1 MLLEKYLSP
10 KNETSI
16 YKGIPIEY
24 RTHES
29 IRNLMITK
37 CFSIKYRGPSNE
49 KYKRSPYNCIKEHA
63 KTFSIYNA

>member
-10 KNETSI
+10 ENEASVF
-16 YKGIPIEY
+16 KGIPIEY

-29 IRNLMITK
+29 IRNLMMTK

-49 KYKRSPYNCIKEHA
+49 NYKRSPYNCIKEHA

>member
-10 KNETSI
+10 KNEASI
-16 YKGIPIEY
+16 YKGIPIEC
-24 RTHES
+24 RNDDA

-37 CFSIKYRGPSNE
+37 CFSIKYRGTSNE
-49 KYKRSPYNCIKEHA
+49 NYIRSPYHCIKEHA